1 MDDDFDDYDDDDN
14 FDDDDVEAITGQ
26 FLSVMVL
33 SSLAKTPLA

>member
-26 FLSVMVL
+26 FLPVMVL